1 MEIATFFIVLLI
13 VGLLISLGI
22 VYTKYIGV
30 NVINRTQFEL
40 IKSHEELDTEY
51 KKTISEYQ
59 KLITTQRE
67 LIELNENMIKN
78 NNQLIEVLR
87 LKEGLYLESLEE
99 IRVENEG
106 LHNRVTTLTDIIRT
120 NEYR

>member
-1 MEIATFFIVLLI
+1 MDIATFFIVLLI

-22 VYTKYIGV
+22 VYTKYMGV
-30 NVINRTQFEL
+30 RVINRTQSEL

-67 LIELNENMIKN
+67 LIELNEDMIKT

-99 IRVENEG
+99 IRNENEG
-106 LHNRVTTLTDIIRT
+106 LHNRVTTLTDIIRV

>member
-1 MEIATFFIVLLI
+1 MDIATFFIVLLI

-22 VYTKYIGV
+22 VYTKYMGV
-30 NVINRTQFEL
+30 RVINRTQSEL
-40 IKSHEELDTEY
+40 IISHEELDTEY

-67 LIELNENMIKN
+67 LIELNEDMIKT

-99 IRVENEG
+99 IRNENEG
-106 LHNRVTTLTDIIRT
+106 LHNRVTTLTDIIRV

>member
-1 MEIATFFIVLLI
+1 MDIATFFIVLLI

-30 NVINRTQFEL
+30 NVIKRTQSEL
-40 IKSHEELDTEY
+40 IMSYEELESEY

-67 LIELNENMIKN
+67 LIELNEDMIKT

-99 IRVENEG
+99 IRNENEG
-106 LHNRVTTLTDIIRT
+106 LHNKITTLTDIIRV